1 MPVLGP
7 RQRQEQRGWGLGR
20 ERPVRTAGLQEAG
33 GRPAQQVEAGDGRVR
48 AAWAPGRGES
58 PDGSLSL
65 TLGWAPALLR
75 TRCVT
80 LGKSLTSSG
89 PQCPH
94 LYTGTITALT
104 SGDVMWLK

>member
-1 MPVLGP
+1 MDGRDLSGRLGS
-7 RQRQEQRGWGLGR
+7 R
-20 ERPVRTAGLQEAG
+20 EAG